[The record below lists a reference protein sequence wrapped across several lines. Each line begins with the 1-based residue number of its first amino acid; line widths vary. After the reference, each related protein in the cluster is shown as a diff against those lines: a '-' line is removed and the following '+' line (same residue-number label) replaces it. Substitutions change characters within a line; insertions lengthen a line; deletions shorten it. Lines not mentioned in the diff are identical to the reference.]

1 MHAWEPATA
10 WLLFVCCALL
20 PCCFHCSANIHF
32 LPTTLWLQVMANNN
46 EMILL
51 PVNEPTH
58 GTKR

>member
-1 MHAWEPATA
+1 MTRSRALAALCCCCPHRPANGHPPPTA
-10 WLLFVCCALL
+10 LG
-20 PCCFHCSANIHF
+20 
-32 LPTTLWLQVMANNN
+32 LQVMANNN